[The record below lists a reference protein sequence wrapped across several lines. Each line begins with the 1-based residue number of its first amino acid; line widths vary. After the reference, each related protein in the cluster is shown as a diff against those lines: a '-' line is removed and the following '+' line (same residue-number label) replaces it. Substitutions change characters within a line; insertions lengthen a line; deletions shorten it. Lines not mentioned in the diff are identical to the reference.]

1 MPQSIHDGHRERV
14 RQEIMRNGFD
24 EKTPPH
30 KVLEFLLF
38 YCISRKDTNPI
49 AHALIDRFGSI
60 SGVLDAPIEKIAEV
74 EGMNERSALFL
85 KSIMPVAR
93 IYINE
98 KTNATPRFKGLN
110 DIGDYALKQYIGLT
124 EEKAGII
131 SLDGKGNLLGF
142 DFLADGDIS
151 SVGLSFRDVI
161 NCLLSHDAAAA
172 VLVHNHPSGIALPS
186 VRDSELTKSLAET
199 LKNIGIYLV
208 DHIIIGAGDYVSMA
222 QSKDYSSIFYLKQI
236 I

>member
-1 MPQSIHDGHRERV
+1 MSECIHDGHRERV

-49 AHALIDRFGSI
+49 AHRLISRFGSI

-74 EGMNERSALFL
+74 DGMSERSALFL

-93 IYINE
+93 IYLHE
-98 KTNATPRFKGLN
+98 KSNNLSCFKGL
-110 DIGDYALKQYIGLT
+110 DEIGEYALKQYVGIN
-124 EEKAGII
+124 EERAGII
-131 SLDGKGNLLGF
+131 SLDGKGHLLGF
-142 DFLADGDIS
+142 DFVSQGDIS
-151 SVGLSFRDVI
+151 SVGLSFRDVL

-186 VRDSELTKSLAET
+186 MRDKALTESLAET

-208 DHIIIGAGDYVSMA
+208 DHIIIGSGDYVSMA
-222 QSKDYSSIFYLKQI
+222 QSKNYSDIFTTE
-236 I
+236 